1 MDNLFSSLQQS
12 LQQTDQSKLLK
23 NQQISQDKIN
33 QLLEQAK
40 SSLLC
45 GPTCQKTKKTEEL
58 RQKYMDAETNL
69 QTAPI
74 QLEQSRKNYYVFS
87 QGRPY
92 YDNMLEQELN
102 EKAEQITA
110 MLADNFRDELTS
122 AKTMNQ
128 YLNSVLISSSHSENL
143 LDELLKKNK
152 ELKLKLRKDH
162 GDILTNNRKTYYQEE
177 AIERLKLWYKFWW
190 YIYYALVVVFS
201 LCWFLVPTDISN
213 FKRILITLLLVFY
226 PFYIDFILRTIYGFF
241 YRIYRNLPKNVY
253 NDL

>member
-1 MDNLFSSLQQS
+1 MDALFSS

-33 QLLEQAK
+33 QLLEQAT

-58 RQKYMDAETNL
+58 RQKYIDAETNL
-69 QTAPI
+69 QTAPV

-87 QGRPY
+87 QGSSY
-92 YDNMLEQELN
+92 YDNMLEKELN
-102 EKAEQITA
+102 EKAEQITT
-110 MLADNFRDELTS
+110 MLTDNFRDELTS
-122 AKTMNQ
+122 ATTMNQ
-128 YLNSVLISSSHSENL
+128 YLNSALISSSYSENL
-143 LDELLKKNK
+143 LDDLLKKNE
-152 ELKLKLRKDH
+152 ELRLKLRNNQ

-177 AIERLKLWYKFWW
+177 AIERLKLWHKFWW
-190 YIYYALVVVFS
+190 YIYYALVIVFS
-201 LCWFLVPTDISN
+201 LCWFLVPTDISK
-213 FKRILITLLLVFY
+213 FKRFLISLLLVFY